1 MIVRR
6 KIYTRIQRNLQ
17 IPNIDKKKKKKT
29 YGKIQSRKKIWPEKK
44 STKIINVHRKNSRI
58 CIYTNMDETN
68 VYGEY

>member
-17 IPNIDKKKKKKT
+17 IPNIDKKKKKNLWKDT
-29 YGKIQSRKKIWPEKK
+29 IWKKIHENYKCPSKK
-44 STKIINVHRKNSRI
+44 FANM
-58 CIYTNMDETN
+58 YTNMDETN